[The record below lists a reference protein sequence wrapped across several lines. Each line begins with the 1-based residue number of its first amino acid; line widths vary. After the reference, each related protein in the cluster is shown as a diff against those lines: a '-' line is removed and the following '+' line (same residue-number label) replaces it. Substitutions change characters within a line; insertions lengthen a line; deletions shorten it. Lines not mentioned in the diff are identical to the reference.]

1 MRSIRRIAL
10 VSLLGFAGCR
20 TPGMTSEDLVPS
32 PVSPARTTSV
42 AQVTPDVPT
51 AHRTTTAT
59 TSVPT
64 NVETSPLGYRLV
76 YPADWQLMRQ
86 TEFEERTARS
96 PDGLSLISVAPYPAP
111 LSEADRAT
119 QRPFYLFSFVA
130 PGSKDEPPV
139 TWPDGSVY
147 RLFTGTDQTGRPIAG
162 ATRIVRLADGKIFVM
177 LYSTT
182 PERWLTER
190 AQAEILLAQSGPTP

>member
-1 MRSIRRIAL
+1 MAQPYRSERIAMRGIHSIAPIIWFML
-10 VSLLGFAGCR
+10 VSCAAPERPSEIIVR
-20 TPGMTSEDLVPS
+20 TPM
-32 PVSPARTTSV
+32 SPAN
-42 AQVTPDVPT
+42 AT
-51 AHRTTTAT
+51 AAPTTA
-59 TSVPT
+59 PT
-64 NVETSPLGYRLV
+64 RVETSTLGYRLV
-76 YPADWQLMRQ
+76 YPVDWQLMRQ

-111 LSEADRAT
+111 LSEADLVT

-182 PERWLTER
+182 PERWPAER

>member
-1 MRSIRRIAL
+1 MRGIHSIAPIIWFVLISCGAPETASEHI
-10 VSLLGFAGCR
+10 VR
-20 TPGMTSEDLVPS
+20 TPMSLANATATS
-32 PVSPARTTSV
+32 
-42 AQVTPDVPT
+42 
-51 AHRTTTAT
+51 TTAP
-59 TSVPT
+59 SR
-64 NVETSPLGYRLV
+64 VETSPLGYRLV
-76 YPADWQLMRQ
+76 YPADWQRMRQ

-111 LSEADRAT
+111 LSEADLAT

-182 PERWLTER
+182 PERWPAER
-190 AQAEILLAQSGPTP
+190 AQAEMLFAQSGPVP

>member
-1 MRSIRRIAL
+1 MSERL
-10 VSLLGFAGCR
+10 VR
-20 TPGMTSEDLVPS
+20 TPGL
-32 PVSPARTTSV
+32 PAQTTTV
-42 AQVTPDVPT
+42 AQVAPDATTEQPAT
-51 AHRTTTAT
+51 AAT

-64 NVETSPLGYRLV
+64 KVETSPLGYRLV

-96 PDGLSLISVAPYPAP
+96 PDGLSLISIAPYPAP
-111 LSEADRAT
+111 LSEADLAT
-119 QRPFYLFSFVA
+119 QRPFNLFSLFVA

-147 RLFTGTDQTGRPIAG
+147 RLFTGTDPTGRPIDG
-162 ATRIVRLADGKIFVM
+162 ATRIVRLADGKIFVT

-182 PERWLTER
+182 PERWPAER
-190 AQAEILLAQSGPTP
+190 AQAEALLAQSGPIP